1 MVKKAKKSALKE
13 LTRKQRSRIEREK
26 RTERLLILGVI
37 AVGVIVVGVLVYGF
51 VVEKVVKAR
60 ESVAIV
66 GDTPI
71 TTAEFQARVRFVRM
85 QIQNELQFWRQQQQT
100 LDPTDP
106 SAQSYL
112 EYIQGTIR
120 NLESQLAPGNSLSIG
135 EQTLDELIQEKL
147 VRQEAER
154 RGIAVAPEELQQEIE
169 RSFGYD
175 RNPPTPTPEPTVTPL
190 LALEDLLTPTPEA
203 GGTPPLTSTEVLTPT
218 PTSTPLPTP
227 TPMTEAAFR
236 ERYNAFLKSVKPL
249 GISDQQYRSWVEGSL
264 LAARLLEQFKAE
276 VPATAD
282 QVKVRY
288 LSVNSVEQ
296 ADELAGRLDTG
307 EDFQTLVDEVTK
319 DESAAGYGTELD
331 WLPKSL
337 LKRRLDAELA
347 DLAFSLGVGEHSQPV
362 PSQDGTQYTII
373 ELVGHEMR
381 ALDQSMREQL
391 GASTF
396 QEWLDAQ
403 MTLVERRT
411 YQDRIPLEP

>member
-135 EQTLDELIQEKL
+135 EQTLDELIQEEL
-147 VRQEAER
+147 VRQEAQR
-154 RGIAVAPEELQQEIE
+154 RGVTVAPEELQEQIE
-169 RSFGYD
+169 SAFGYN
-175 RNPPTPTPEPTVTPL
+175 RNPPTPTPEPTVTPVWS
-190 LALEDLLTPTPEA
+190 LEDLFTPEP

-249 GISDQQYRSWVEGSL
+249 GLSEQQYRSWLEASL
-264 LAARLLEQFKAE
+264 LADKLVEQFKAE

-288 LSVNSVEQ
+288 LSVNSQEQ
-296 ADELAGRLDTG
+296 ADELAGRLDAG
-307 EDFQTLVDEVTK
+307 EDFQALLDEVTK

-337 LKRRLDAELA
+337 LARRLDAEVA
-347 DLAFSLGVGEHSQPV
+347 DLAFTLGVGEHSQPV
-362 PSQDGTQYTII
+362 PSQDGTRYTII
-373 ELVGHEMR
+373 EVVGHEVR
-381 ALDQSMREQL
+381 ELDRSMQEQL
-391 GASTF
+391 GTTAF